1 MTEIVLP
8 DEVMMESLAALLD
21 EGREVRFTPKG
32 ESMRPF
38 IEGGRDNVILRK
50 NAVVEVGEIVLA
62 RLGGGRYVL
71 HRVIGKSGEN
81 LTLMGDGNLQGTES
95 ALVCNVLGTVKG
107 IVKSNGKC
115 VKPKRGRLWFRLLP
129 FRRRLLWIYRKK
141 LKFGI

>member
-8 DEVMMESLAALLD
+8 DEVMMESLATLLD

-62 RLGGGRYVL
+62 RLGG
-71 HRVIGKSGEN
+71 
-81 LTLMGDGNLQGTES
+81 
-95 ALVCNVLGTVKG
+95 
-107 IVKSNGKC
+107 
-115 VKPKRGRLWFRLLP
+115 
-129 FRRRLLWIYRKK
+129 
-141 LKFGI
+141 

>member
-38 IEGGRDNVILRK
+38 IEGGHDSVILRK